1 MRDFCF
7 GGGLRRV
14 IRLGD
19 VSTRQSKTRRENHVE
34 DVGCGF
40 ARNLDTRRSD
50 RRTQHGWWKRWRW
63 RRWCGCRWR
72 RGWRQLANRR
82 DSDQQRRCFY
92 HSDRLHRAGHPRAKE
107 EAGSMILARSAP
119 AIPLVC
125 GACAVVRAFTPSR
138 RASGGVARQPGRRL
152 RASRHGAAARCGRPN
167 RARARE
173 RPAPG

>member
-19 VSTRQSKTRRENHVE
+19 VSTRQSKTRREKHVE

-40 ARNLDTRRSD
+40 ARNLDTRRND

-63 RRWCGCRWR
+63 RRWCGCGCRWR

-119 AIPLVC
+119 AIPLAC
-125 GACAVVRAFTPSR
+125 GACAVSGLHTTSPRIRRGCEAAGATPSR
-138 RASGGVARQPGRRL
+138 IKARRSGPMR
-152 RASRHGAAARCGRPN
+152 STK
-167 RARARE
+167 
-173 RPAPG
+173 